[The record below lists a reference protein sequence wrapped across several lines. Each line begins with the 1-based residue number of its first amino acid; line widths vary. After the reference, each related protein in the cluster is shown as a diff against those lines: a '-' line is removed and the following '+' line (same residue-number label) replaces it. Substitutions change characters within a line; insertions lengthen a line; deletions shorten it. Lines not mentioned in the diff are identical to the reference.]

1 MEKQNQPEKAQVFLK
16 VKKTLSWPFC
26 ESNMA
31 GSPFKKKRKIRDKK
45 LVLKVSLHWH
55 EFFETLYIAYLSL
68 KQKMY

>member
-1 MEKQNQPEKAQVFLK
+1 MEKQNQPEKAQVLLK
-16 VKKTLSWPFC
+16 FQKKPDLVNC
-26 ESNMA
+26 ESNIEC
-31 GSPFKKKRKIRDKK
+31 SPLKKKRDKK